1 MCAPKEEVLHKLKGL
16 LLTRIFLV
24 LVLFVIAALIIA
36 DSHVLEEAEND
47 VNEEV
52 SEDVE
57 EDVSSEEDATSEEE
71 VVIDPT
77 SFEAGKII
85 ADESCSGCHGLDGNT
100 SSPAY
105 GNLAGQ
111 NALYLY
117 EQMKLIK
124 SHDRFI
130 SLMAKTFGEMGEDGV
145 LIDPMPD
152 DSLRALATYYSLL
165 PGRIGQADPGKDLEL
180 GKKIYKGGI
189 LEKEVAACS
198 ACHGPFG
205 NGNLLAGFP
214 RVSGQTVQYLEAQL
228 TAYREEERTTDEKY
242 GGMMRDIAKKLT
254 DGEISAVANY
264 MTGLYNAP

>member
-1 MCAPKEEVLHKLKGL
+1 M
-16 LLTRIFLV
+16 
-24 LVLFVIAALIIA
+24 
-36 DSHVLEEAEND
+36 
-47 VNEEV
+47 
-52 SEDVE
+52 
-57 EDVSSEEDATSEEE
+57 
-71 VVIDPT
+71 VIDPT
-77 SFEAGKII
+77 SFEAGEIL
-85 ADESCSGCHGLDGNT
+85 AEPCSGCHGLDGNT
-100 SSPAY
+100 NSPSY

-117 EQMKLIK
+117 EQMKLIR
-124 SHDRFI
+124 SHDRYI
-130 SLMAKTFGEMGEDGV
+130 SLMDKTFGEMGEDGI
-145 LIDPMPD
+145 LIDPMSD
-152 DSLRALATYYSLL
+152 DDLRALATYYSLL
-165 PGRIGQADPGKDLEL
+165 PGRIGQADPGKDIEL

-228 TAYREEERTTDEKY
+228 KAYREEERTTDEKY